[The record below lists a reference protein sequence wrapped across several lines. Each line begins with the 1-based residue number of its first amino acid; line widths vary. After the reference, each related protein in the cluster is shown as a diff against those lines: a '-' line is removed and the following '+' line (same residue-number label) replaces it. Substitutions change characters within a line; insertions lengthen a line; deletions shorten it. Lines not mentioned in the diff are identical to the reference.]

1 VFRIGFDG
9 RALTSPAAGM
19 RRYAWELFG
28 ALAAIDPAS
37 RIVAVGAAS
46 DAAIPFGV
54 ERSPAGFTL
63 PTNLG
68 WMLTGLPRA
77 ARRAKVDLFHAPS
90 YTAPIGGPRPLV
102 LTIHDV
108 SYERHPEWYPYRQDP
123 LRRAFYRR
131 SATTAD
137 CIVTDSEFSRSEIAA
152 AYDLDP
158 VSISVVP
165 LAPGPEFQPGPAL
178 PLPPGVPRRY
188 VLHVG
193 DVHVRRNLPM
203 IARCVL
209 MLRALDAAYRDL
221 TLVLTGAD
229 YGGGEALRDLTCTA
243 CELPPIVFLGIVP
256 GETLVALYRSA
267 AALVYPSRYEG
278 FGLPLLEA
286 MACGTPVIAA
296 RSSCIPEVAGDAAV
310 LLDPD
315 DEIGW
320 REAIRRVVDDEAFSA
335 DLRARGL
342 SRVAGFSWARTARET
357 AGVYRGLL
365 EGM

>member
-1 VFRIGFDG
+1 MFRIGFDG

-28 ALAAIDPAS
+28 ALASVEPALQIAS
-37 RIVAVGAAS
+37 VGASA
-46 DAAIPFGV
+46 DATLPPNV
-54 ERSPAGFTL
+54 ERVPAGVSL
-63 PTNLG
+63 PTNFG

-77 ARRAKVDLFHAPS
+77 ARRGRVDLFHAPS

-123 LRRAFYRR
+123 LRRAFYRH
-131 SATTAD
+131 SAKSAD
-137 CIVTDSEFSRSEIAA
+137 SIVTDSAFSRAEIAA

-158 VSISVVP
+158 ASIHVVP
-165 LAPGPEFQPGPAL
+165 LASGPEFLPGPAL
-178 PLPPGVPRRY
+178 PLPPGVPPRY
-188 VLHVG
+188 LLHVG

-209 MLRALDAAYRDL
+209 LLRARDAAYRDL

-229 YGGGEALRDLTCTA
+229 YGGGEALREMNCTA
-243 CELPPIVFLGIVP
+243 CESPPIVFLGLVP
-256 GETLVALYRSA
+256 SQTLVALYRSA

-296 RSSCIPEVAGDAAV
+296 RSSSIPEVAGDAAV

-315 DEIGW
+315 DEAAW
-320 REAIRRVVDDEAFSA
+320 RSTIQRVVDDPAFSA
-335 DLRARGL
+335 SLRASGL
-342 SRVAGFSWARTARET
+342 ARAAEFSWARTARET
-357 AGVYRGLL
+357 AAVYRGLL
-365 EGM
+365 G